1 LAPTNEL
8 NHGEDAAALYTA
20 GPAPEKLL
28 RELQQQLSR
37 LFSAKPSEKF
47 PLMMGT
53 YIKYFCMN
61 TITLTCSDFP
71 SQMRQRIQ
79 DQFLWYGF
87 LNGWT
92 ILTNTDSVT
101 SLAMIQLASFSM
113 I

>member
-1 LAPTNEL
+1 MAPTNEL

-53 YIKYFCMN
+53 YTKFSHMN
-61 TITLTCSDFP
+61 NVALICPNFST
-71 SQMRQRIQ
+71 QMRQRIQ
-79 DQFLWYGF
+79 DQFPWYGF
-87 LNGWT
+87 LNG
-92 ILTNTDSVT
+92 
-101 SLAMIQLASFSM
+101 
-113 I
+113 